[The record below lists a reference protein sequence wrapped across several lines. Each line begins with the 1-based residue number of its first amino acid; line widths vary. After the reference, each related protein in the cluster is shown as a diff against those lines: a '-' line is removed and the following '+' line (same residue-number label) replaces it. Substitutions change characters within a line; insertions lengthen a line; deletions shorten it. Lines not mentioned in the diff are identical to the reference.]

1 MTARDEHAL
10 EMDFAVAR
18 HDFAA
23 AGEVASRVKQV
34 LRQLGI
40 ASDLVRRAAVATYE
54 AEMNLVI
61 HSGGGKVVLRVDSE
75 RIVVEASDL
84 GPGIPDIELAMRE
97 GYSTASDNA
106 RDGIRRRH
114 GSSQHAAVLRFIHN
128 RFQCGARYYC
138 HYSHL
143 HCRAGAVMIAFQR
156 RRCEVGEQ
164 VSLRQTPRG

>member
-1 MTARDEHAL
+1 LTARDEHAL

-61 HSGGGKVVLRVDSE
+61 HSDGGKVVLRVDSG
-75 RIVVEASDL
+75 RIVVEACDL

-97 GYSTASDNA
+97 GYSTASDEVREMGFGAGMGLPNMQRCSDSFTIHSSVGRGTTVIA
-106 RDGIRRRH
+106 VIYIAEL
-114 GSSQHAAVLRFIHN
+114 GS
-128 RFQCGARYYC
+128 
-138 HYSHL
+138 
-143 HCRAGAVMIAFQR
+143 
-156 RRCEVGEQ
+156 
-164 VSLRQTPRG
+164 

>member
-61 HSGGGKVVLRVDSE
+61 HSDGGKVVLRVDSG
-75 RIVVEASDL
+75 RIVVEACDL

-97 GYSTASDNA
+97 GYSTASDEVREMGFGAGMGLPNMQRCSDSFTIHSSVGRGTTVIA
-106 RDGIRRRH
+106 VIYIAEL
-114 GSSQHAAVLRFIHN
+114 GS
-128 RFQCGARYYC
+128 
-138 HYSHL
+138 
-143 HCRAGAVMIAFQR
+143 
-156 RRCEVGEQ
+156 
-164 VSLRQTPRG
+164 

>member
-1 MTARDEHAL
+1 MTASDEHAL

-40 ASDLVRRAAVATYE
+40 ASGLVRRAAVATYE

-61 HSGGGKVVLRVDSE
+61 HSSGGKVVLRVDSE
-75 RIVVEASDL
+75 RITVEACDL

-97 GYSTASDNA
+97 GYSTAPDEVREMGFGAGMGLPNMRRCSDSFEI
-106 RDGIRRRH
+106 D
-114 GSSQHAAVLRFIHN
+114 SSVGRGTIVTAVLYI
-128 RFQCGARYYC
+128 
-138 HYSHL
+138 
-143 HCRAGAVMIAFQR
+143 AGP
-156 RRCEVGEQ
+156 G
-164 VSLRQTPRG
+164 S

>member
-1 MTARDEHAL
+1 LTARDEHAL

-97 GYSTASDNA
+97 GYSTASDEV
-106 RDGIRRRH
+106 REMG
-114 GSSQHAAVLRFIHN
+114 F
-128 RFQCGARYYC
+128 GAGMG
-138 HYSHL
+138 L
-143 HCRAGAVMIAFQR
+143 PNM
-156 RRCEVGEQ
+156 RRCSDSFTIDSSVG
-164 VSLRQTPRG
+164 RGTTVTTVIYIAEPEP

>member
-97 GYSTASDNA
+97 GYSTASDEV
-106 RDGIRRRH
+106 RQMG
-114 GSSQHAAVLRFIHN
+114 F
-128 RFQCGARYYC
+128 GAGMG
-138 HYSHL
+138 L
-143 HCRAGAVMIAFQR
+143 PNM
-156 RRCEVGEQ
+156 RRCSDSFTIDSSVG
-164 VSLRQTPRG
+164 RGTTVTTVIYIAEPEP

>member
-10 EMDFAVAR
+10 EMDFTVAR

-23 AGEVASRVKQV
+23 AGEAASRVKQV

-61 HSGGGKVVLRVDSE
+61 HSSGGKVVLRVDSE
-75 RIVVEASDL
+75 RIVVEACDS

-97 GYSTASDNA
+97 GYSTAPDEV
-106 RDGIRRRH
+106 REMG
-114 GSSQHAAVLRFIHN
+114 F
-128 RFQCGARYYC
+128 GAGMG
-138 HYSHL
+138 L
-143 HCRAGAVMIAFQR
+143 PNM
-156 RRCEVGEQ
+156 RRCSDLFKIDSSVG
-164 VSLRQTPRG
+164 RGTTVTAVIYIAQLGS

>member
-1 MTARDEHAL
+1 LTARDEHAL

-97 GYSTASDNA
+97 GYSTASDEV
-106 RDGIRRRH
+106 REMG
-114 GSSQHAAVLRFIHN
+114 F
-128 RFQCGARYYC
+128 GAGMG
-138 HYSHL
+138 L
-143 HCRAGAVMIAFQR
+143 PNM
-156 RRCEVGEQ
+156 RRCSDSFTIDSSVG
-164 VSLRQTPRG
+164 RGTTVTTVIYIAETEP

>member
-1 MTARDEHAL
+1 LTARDEHAL

-61 HSGGGKVVLRVDSE
+61 HSDGGKVVLRVDSG
-75 RIVVEASDL
+75 RIVVEACDL

-97 GYSTASDNA
+97 GYSTASDEV
-106 RDGIRRRH
+106 REMG
-114 GSSQHAAVLRFIHN
+114 F
-128 RFQCGARYYC
+128 GAGMG
-138 HYSHL
+138 L
-143 HCRAGAVMIAFQR
+143 PNM
-156 RRCEVGEQ
+156 RRCSDSFTIDSSVG
-164 VSLRQTPRG
+164 RGTTVTTVIYIAEPEP

>member
-97 GYSTASDNA
+97 GYSTASDEV
-106 RDGIRRRH
+106 REMG
-114 GSSQHAAVLRFIHN
+114 F
-128 RFQCGARYYC
+128 GAGMG
-138 HYSHL
+138 L
-143 HCRAGAVMIAFQR
+143 PNM
-156 RRCEVGEQ
+156 RRCSDSFTIDSSVG
-164 VSLRQTPRG
+164 RGTTVTTVIYMAEPEP

>member
-1 MTARDEHAL
+1 
-10 EMDFAVAR
+10 MDFAVAR

-97 GYSTASDNA
+97 GYSTASDEVREMGFGAGMGLPNMQRCSDSFTIHSSVGRGTTVIA
-106 RDGIRRRH
+106 VIYIAEL
-114 GSSQHAAVLRFIHN
+114 GS
-128 RFQCGARYYC
+128 
-138 HYSHL
+138 
-143 HCRAGAVMIAFQR
+143 
-156 RRCEVGEQ
+156 
-164 VSLRQTPRG
+164 

>member
-1 MTARDEHAL
+1 LTARDEHAL
-10 EMDFAVAR
+10 DMDFAVAR

-97 GYSTASDNA
+97 GYSTASDEV
-106 RDGIRRRH
+106 REMG
-114 GSSQHAAVLRFIHN
+114 F
-128 RFQCGARYYC
+128 GAGMG
-138 HYSHL
+138 L
-143 HCRAGAVMIAFQR
+143 PNM
-156 RRCEVGEQ
+156 RRCSDSFTIDSSVG
-164 VSLRQTPRG
+164 RGTTVTTVIYIAEPEP

>member
-1 MTARDEHAL
+1 
-10 EMDFAVAR
+10 MDFAVAR

-61 HSGGGKVVLRVDSE
+61 HSDGGKVVLRVDSG
-75 RIVVEASDL
+75 RIVVEACDL

-97 GYSTASDNA
+97 GYSTASDEVREMGFGAGMGLPNMQRCSDSFTIHSSVGRGTTVIA
-106 RDGIRRRH
+106 VIYIAEL
-114 GSSQHAAVLRFIHN
+114 GS
-128 RFQCGARYYC
+128 
-138 HYSHL
+138 
-143 HCRAGAVMIAFQR
+143 
-156 RRCEVGEQ
+156 
-164 VSLRQTPRG
+164 

>member
-10 EMDFAVAR
+10 GMDFAVAR

-61 HSGGGKVVLRVDSE
+61 HSDGGKVVLRVDSG
-75 RIVVEASDL
+75 RIVVEACDL

-97 GYSTASDNA
+97 GYSTASDEVREMGFGAGMGLPNMQRCSDSFTIHSSVGRGTTVIA
-106 RDGIRRRH
+106 VIYIAEL
-114 GSSQHAAVLRFIHN
+114 GS
-128 RFQCGARYYC
+128 
-138 HYSHL
+138 
-143 HCRAGAVMIAFQR
+143 
-156 RRCEVGEQ
+156 
-164 VSLRQTPRG
+164 